1 MVIGFRFC
9 VNMESFN
16 GIKVGP
22 FLVAL
27 YYLHDHLHGAK
38 GVCHVVKVSGKTVGV
53 VIVAEGGSVFF
64 VSLGEFSTSLSNIR
78 LVTIGADEFIC
89 S

>member
-1 MVIGFRFC
+1 
-9 VNMESFN
+9 MESFD

-27 YYLHDHLHGAK
+27 YYLHDLLHGAK
-38 GVCHVVKVSGKTVGV
+38 GVCRVVKVSGETVGV
-53 VIVAEGGSVFF
+53 VIVVEGGSVFF
-64 VSLGEFSTSLSNIR
+64 ISLRKFSTSLSNVR
-78 LVTIGADEFIC
+78 LVTIGAGEFIC